1 VSPTEA
7 DALCWARITAR
18 NAGAHPQAEDMEVI
32 AMHVALQTLEKYR
45 GKPYRQHRSII
56 IGAVK
61 KRIASFLRQP
71 ENLYRRETR
80 DGKELLSPSSLET
93 LRDMALANG
102 ENWEPPAPDFVPH
115 LMSQIEA
122 ERKLRILARNTRE
135 RELMRRT
142 MLEGESVAEV
152 ARDWGMTRAA
162 LQKHREEIVMRARAQ
177 WEAMD

>member
-1 VSPTEA
+1 MSPTEQ
-7 DALCWARITAR
+7 DALTWAKITAR
-18 NAGAHPQAEDMEVI
+18 NAGAHQQAEDIEVI
-32 AMHVALQTLEKYR
+32 AMHQALQTLEKYR

-80 DGKELLSPSSLET
+80 NGKGLLAFTSLEA
-93 LRDMALANG
+93 MMGG
-102 ENWEPPAPDFVPH
+102 EDEDEQWHPPTPDFVDD
-115 LMSQIEA
+115 LLGQMEV
-122 ERKLRILARNTRE
+122 ERRLRLLARNGRE

-142 MLEGESVAEV
+142 ILEGESVAEV
-152 ARDWGMTRAA
+152 ARDWGMNRSA

-177 WEAMD
+177 WEAMG